1 MSTKVQEDIKLKL
14 KQPKQYGVYLLNDD
28 FTTFDFVKLVLKE
41 IFDKNGRSAEDI
53 AMKIHTDKIALAG
66 IYSKEVAEYKK
77 DMVLRYAELDMCPF
91 VAIVKELE

>member
-66 IYSKEVAEYKK
+66 IYTKEVADHKQ
-77 DMVLRYAELDMCPF
+77 DLVSQYAELHMCPF